1 MLFVTGLAIQGD
13 DRFDRSVKLFPS
25 HPKIAS
31 SKFVPHLHCMASEL
45 SEYVGAFG
53 QVVDALERHP
63 VVTICLALLI
73 ITIGTPEIGPADKP
87 WVRARSGVAWI
98 AAKYV
103 EARVEEVQIFK
114 RLELR
119 LESYDDKID
128 ILGKRVEQQEKVVG
142 WQTQVLMAIAS
153 AMRIDVLTLLGKQDS
168 QVVPVARE
176 SVADVG
182 GKKNEK
188 NAEASAVP
196 S

>member
-1 MLFVTGLAIQGD
+1 
-13 DRFDRSVKLFPS
+13 
-25 HPKIAS
+25 
-31 SKFVPHLHCMASEL
+31 MASEL

-73 ITIGTPEIGPADKP
+73 VTIGTPEIGPADKP
-87 WVRARSGVAWI
+87 WVRARSGIGWI
-98 AAKYV
+98 AVKLVDAYTEK
-103 EARVEEVQIFK
+103 VQVFK

-119 LESYDDKID
+119 LESYGDKMD
-128 ILGKRVEQQEKVVG
+128 TLGERVGQSEKVIA
-142 WQTQVLMAIAS
+142 WQTQVVLAIAS
-153 AMRIDVLTLLGKQDS
+153 VLKIDVLTLLGKQDS

-188 NAEASAVP
+188 NVDAPAVP